1 MAGRCWPFVLTHRTR
16 QWRTPVCFKE
26 RGIRLEHIRLDKPK
40 HGARVGCCNSIA
52 PNYGPRKWPFDLIN
66 AVPAT
71 VHTGHGLKVTNGRIL
86 RSTSSIT
93 CGIEALDSTPFKVDA
108 KSAAIFEMVLR
119 CGFKLLMLQ
128 GAGIGL
134 PWVWRAAAAMPTG
147 KQTGLEC
154 RC

>member
-1 MAGRCWPFVLTHRTR
+1 MHRTR
-16 QWRTPVCFKE
+16 QWRAPVCFE
-26 RGIRLEHIRLDKPK
+26 VCGIRLEHIRLDKPK
-40 HGARVGCCNSIA
+40 HGACVERRNSIV
-52 PNYGPRKWPFDLIN
+52 PNYRPRKWLFDLID

-86 RSTSSIT
+86 RSTASTT

-108 KSAAIFEMVLR
+108 KSAAIIEMVLR